1 MIFRSVNM
9 WSVYPLPFRNLAWSS
24 LSRRKGDRQDRQEVG
39 PLQLLQ
45 FLRAPSGPLQWRPLS
60 SGGCFSSH
68 TNIMPFTCFPVIITH
83 RNTLDRRLKILFL
96 SISPLTPSGA
106 EVIHEPSLFLLFLSG
121 DFKLATGVAQP
132 SASVHP
138 SKVVRGRPLLR
149 VLCVPL
155 QGMTDNTGC
164 WFQRVW
170 QSQPHFLG
178 LIWLSIGTCA
188 DHHWWSCPAIPCH
201 GGKDVS
207 RELVDLCCQR
217 LLEVYIGDK
226 LGR

>member
-1 MIFRSVNM
+1 
-9 WSVYPLPFRNLAWSS
+9 
-24 LSRRKGDRQDRQEVG
+24 
-39 PLQLLQ
+39 
-45 FLRAPSGPLQWRPLS
+45 
-60 SGGCFSSH
+60 
-68 TNIMPFTCFPVIITH
+68 MPFTCFPVIITH

-164 WFQRVW
+164 WFSKGMAEPAPLLGLDLAFDWHLCGSSLVILSCHTLPWWERRFQRVGR
-170 QSQPHFLG
+170 SV
-178 LIWLSIGTCA
+178 LSKA
-188 DHHWWSCPAIPCH
+188 
-201 GGKDVS
+201 S
-207 RELVDLCCQR
+207 RSLYR
-217 LLEVYIGDK
+217 
-226 LGR
+226 